1 MSLYLSSLP
10 QLSATSSIIL
20 WHTVFGSLILVPTAM
35 KSEIDKLLILYMA
48 KKKRQ
53 GHANMIFSLSLMPFY
68 TWTRPAVNGVIYLMT
83 FRHGRPYIT
92 ISVHGVPSASSRICL
107 TALLNLTS
115 LFIGYHRLSEA
126 SYLAALRAFI
136 NAPNPGTI
144 TQS

>member
-68 TWTRPAVNGVIYLMT
+68 MWTRPAVNGVIYLMT

-107 TALLNLTS
+107 TALS
-115 LFIGYHRLSEA
+115 QKCDFRKVRHRNQVSRL
-126 SYLAALRAFI
+126 
-136 NAPNPGTI
+136 
-144 TQS
+144 

>member
-92 ISVHGVPSASSRICL
+92 IQTPEPSVAVVDFIALTITAPGGSFATSSSASPQYFNEI
-107 TALLNLTS
+107 
-115 LFIGYHRLSEA
+115 RLI
-126 SYLAALRAFI
+126 R
-136 NAPNPGTI
+136 
-144 TQS
+144 